1 MQIINQLKRK
11 EFIEIFG
18 NIFEGSKWIAKQ
30 SYKKKPLKDYK
41 ELKKEMINIFKKS
54 EKKTKIKILLKHPD
68 LANKIKIKKLEK
80 FSKNEQIMSE
90 LHKCTKE
97 EYFEFNELNSKY
109 KKKFGFPFILAVAG
123 KKKVQ
128 ILKIFRKRILYS
140 KRNEFNQAIKEV
152 IKIAL
157 FRLDHLNKKQ
167 IIK

>member
-30 SYKKKPLKDYK
+30 SYKKKPFKDYK

-97 EYFEFNELNSKY
+97 EYFEFNCVE
-109 KKKFGFPFILAVAG
+109 
-123 KKKVQ
+123 
-128 ILKIFRKRILYS
+128 
-140 KRNEFNQAIKEV
+140 RN
-152 IKIAL
+152 
-157 FRLDHLNKKQ
+157 
-167 IIK
+167 

>member
-1 MQIINQLKRK
+1 
-11 EFIEIFG
+11 
-18 NIFEGSKWIAKQ
+18 
-30 SYKKKPLKDYK
+30 
-41 ELKKEMINIFKKS
+41 MINIFKKS

-109 KKKFGFPFILAVAG
+109 KKKIWISFHFSSCWQ
-123 KKKVQ
+123 KKVQ